1 MLPLSGKHEGNMNR
15 LLWVVAAVALS
26 GGMVS
31 AGEPPAGKERT
42 LVEQEFFLPEQPR
55 PARTFSSVS
64 NRMPTPTEPR
74 SFVADVR
81 GWLIHTVAGQLG
93 VSPVVQVEV
102 W

>member
-1 MLPLSGKHEGNMNR
+1 MNR
-15 LLWVVAAVALS
+15 LLWVVAAVAM
-26 GGMVS
+26 GGGVVS

-42 LVEQEFFLPEQPR
+42 FVEQEFFLPEQPR

-74 SFVADVR
+74 SFVVDVTE
-81 GWLIHTVAGQLG
+81 WLIYTAAGQLG
-93 VSPVVQVEV
+93 VSPVVRDEV